1 MRAALSTV
9 LAGAMLVP
17 VLAYADADG
26 QFPRFADPQLVKGRQ
41 IWLGTCKNCHA
52 TGVADAPP
60 VTDKDAWKPRLAKGK
75 AVLQQHAVNGFFGPQ
90 STMMPP
96 RGGNDK
102 LTDEEVRAAVDYMI
116 AIVK

>member
-1 MRAALSTV
+1 MKAALWIV
-9 LAGAMLVP
+9 LAGAAL
-17 VLAYADADG
+17 LAKPAAADAR
-26 QFPRFADPQLVKGRQ
+26 FPNFADPHLVKGREV
-41 IWLGTCKNCHA
+41 WLGTCKACHA

-60 VTDKDAWKPRLAKGK
+60 VHDRNAWRPRLAKGK
-75 AVLQQHAVNGFFGPQ
+75 EVLYRHALKGFFGPQ

-102 LTDEEVRAAVDYMI
+102 LSDEEVKAAVDYMI